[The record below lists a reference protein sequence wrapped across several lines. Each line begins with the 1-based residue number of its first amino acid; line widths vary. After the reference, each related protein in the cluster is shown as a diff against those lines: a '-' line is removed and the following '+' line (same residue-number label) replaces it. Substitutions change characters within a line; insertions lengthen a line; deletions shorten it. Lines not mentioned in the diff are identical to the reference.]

1 MANACVN
8 LLHSYGYGHVRSQAA
23 RIRRLRVLEG
33 DTWKL
38 LRPNQHWRGG
48 EVTSPVELET
58 IDEEELGVYVDLSRV
73 SAQVRFVRISSATS
87 LHCLLS
93 VRAVAL

>member
-1 MANACVN
+1 
-8 LLHSYGYGHVRSQAA
+8 
-23 RIRRLRVLEG
+23 
-33 DTWKL
+33 
-38 LRPNQHWRGG
+38 
-48 EVTSPVELET
+48 VELET

>member
-1 MANACVN
+1 M
-8 LLHSYGYGHVRSQAA
+8 QAS
-23 RIRRLRVLEG
+23 RIRRLRILEG

-48 EVTSPVELET
+48 EVTSPAELET

-73 SAQVRFVRISSATS
+73 VAQVRG
-87 LHCLLS
+87 
-93 VRAVAL
+93 